1 HLQRADAT
9 GLTPSETMRRAAHL
23 LLDHHGGHLEDDA
36 TLVSVTWKG
45 DRRS

>member
-1 HLQRADAT
+1 
-9 GLTPSETMRRAAHL
+9 MRRAAHL